1 MLNLQ
6 IQSGIYE
13 NILDS
18 DDIKRLG
25 ALLDSSRNIIL
36 TCHMRPDGDAV
47 GSTLGLWNLLRSM
60 GKNVNVVVPDRV
72 PRSLLSSRECAKS
85 RSLPSMT
92 LTASGLYRKLT
103 AS

>member
-1 MLNLQ
+1 MK
-6 IQSGIYE
+6 

-47 GSTLGLWNLLRSM
+47 GSTLD
-60 GKNVNVVVPDRV
+60 GKER
-72 PRSLLSSRECAKS
+72 
-85 RSLPSMT
+85 
-92 LTASGLYRKLT
+92 
-103 AS
+103 